1 MINFEKRPEDP
12 KKEIFLENILE
23 NIQCT
28 PGIEYSN
35 EKLDEINNLGYQFNV
50 EDISN
55 KVKNIPKNKAPY
67 DDRYENDETG
77 KILGEG
83 FQYIKNEEIDPLR
96 YQEFTDYILNSNFL
110 DYSNSI
116 IGSGKV
122 SWGHKYNTCKG
133 PSRGSLYTSA
143 IYKIEEAATT
153 NHSTLKLDPEKLSK
167 KVGQDLID
175 IIGLPAYPRDQ
186 IIKHITSFAKKHRIL
201 LPFNPNNLDS
211 KLLYAVHSPFAGH
224 VNRNEFEEGMPNF
237 DEAYDSA
244 IKKEFRDVLNIPK
257 EKWLDKQ
264 EKLKISPDG
273 KDVAVEIHGFE
284 RNIPGVIE
292 GKFILGKDS
301 DNGLIFAFDG
311 SMGEHMDIQA
321 KYNISEVFGGGWL
334 IIKNDTKKIILR
346 DASEK
351 FGQEPRIIS
360 ATIIKKEFPEYE
372 VFAGTGN

>member
-1 MINFEKRPEDP
+1 MINFEKKPENL

-35 EKLDEINNLGYQFNV
+35 EKLSEINNLGYQFNV
-50 EDISN
+50 EDIYN
-55 KVKNIPKNKAPY
+55 KIKNTPKNKAPY
-67 DDRYENDETG
+67 DDRYENNEMG
-77 KILGEG
+77 EILGKG
-83 FQYIKNEEIDPLR
+83 FEYIKNEEIDPLR
-96 YQEFTDYILNSNFL
+96 YQEFADYILNSNFL
-110 DYSNSI
+110 DYSKS

-122 SWGHKYNTCKG
+122 GWEDKYKACKG

-143 IYKIEEAATT
+143 IYKIEEAVIT

-167 KVGQDLID
+167 KVEQDFID
-175 IIGLPAYPRDQ
+175 VVALPDQSSQEIIT
-186 IIKHITSFAKKHRIL
+186 HITSFAEKHGIS
-201 LPFNPNNLDS
+201 LPFDPNNLDS

-224 VNRNEFEEGMPNF
+224 VNRDGFKKNIPNF
-237 DEAYDSA
+237 DEVYGSV

-257 EKWLDKQ
+257 GKWLDKQ
-264 EKLKISPDG
+264 EKLKICPDG

-334 IIKNDTKKIILR
+334 IIKNDAKKIILR